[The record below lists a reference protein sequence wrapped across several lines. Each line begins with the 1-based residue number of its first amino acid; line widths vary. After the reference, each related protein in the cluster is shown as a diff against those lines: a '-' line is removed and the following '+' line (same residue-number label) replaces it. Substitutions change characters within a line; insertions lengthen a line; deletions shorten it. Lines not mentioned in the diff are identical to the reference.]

1 MSYYVITSFSKYI
14 GYYSWCLTKNNNGLL
29 EFIPGSRTILLQQNS
44 TPPLEGFSENIKE
57 SIHGYVESAK
67 SDVEKGNNFLH
78 WVLTRVFEATGD
90 DAADAIVDGANDL
103 GIDAYLPVDFS
114 ENKIRLFQSKYGTSH
129 SLDAIAKFKEDA
141 KRLLEK
147 DVTKMRPELAH
158 LVTKIKEKNLKVEC
172 CYVTDQ
178 KVEFVDEL
186 VDVIDINQIIERL
199 WARIKK
205 PAAGKKSPLRLEK
218 MLRHENTILGIV
230 KLRELTDFVTK
241 NRDYVFESNIRQW
254 MQFKTTVNKGLR
266 ETLQNDPNKFFYYNN
281 GITIVVNDFEEQ
293 GENGLTLY
301 APQIVNGAQTSN
313 SVLDHAK
320 RTRNMEGS
328 MTVTIIKADDE
339 QEQNNITKY
348 RNSQNSVRG
357 KDLVSLMDFHKSIK
371 SQLKNSGF
379 FYEIQAGS
387 FDSKTKSKQCDYEGD
402 LIYNKYLPD
411 NHKKVIVAKDAIQAL
426 IAGIEQRPTESYSSP
441 AQFLPRGSKY
451 DDVFNDNLKDD
462 YRLLLYPY
470 LVKEYAKKT
479 LKYGKQGAHKTKRYA
494 TLFYVAVYFRIL
506 HKKIFETKGDFKSD
520 ITKLEPVFRSFK
532 LNARLLKLTDVI
544 VTKFLEDTVVDD
556 EIELANTKHN
566 FFSHHVWNDSMLRVV
581 DKKIKQETEEIESI
595 KKLVFSLL

>member
-1 MSYYVITSFSKYI
+1 MAQ
-14 GYYSWCLTKNNNGLL
+14 NNNGLL
-29 EFIPGSRTILLQQNS
+29 EFIPVSQTIQLQQNTS
-44 TPPLEGFSENIKE
+44 PPLEGFSENIGD
-57 SIHGYVESAK
+57 SIHEYSENAK
-67 SDVEKGNNFLH
+67 NEVEKGFNFLQ
-78 WVLTRVFEATGD
+78 WVLTRVFEATED
-90 DAADAIVDGANDL
+90 DAADAIVDGSNDL

-114 ENKIRLFQSKYGTSH
+114 DNKIRLFQSKYGTSH
-129 SLDAIAKFKEDA
+129 SIDAITKFKEDV
-141 KRLLEK
+141 KRLLER

-158 LVTKIKEKNLKVEC
+158 LVTMIREKNLKVEC

-178 KVEFVDEL
+178 PVDYQDDA
-186 VDVIDINQIIERL
+186 VDIIDIKKIIEIL
-199 WARIKK
+199 WGRIKK
-205 PAAGKKSPLRLEK
+205 PAAGKKSSIKLEK
-218 MLRHENTILGIV
+218 MLRHGDTVLGIL

-254 MQFKTTVNKGLR
+254 MQFKTSVNKGLR
-266 ETLQNDPNKFFYYNN
+266 DTLQNNPDKFYYYNN
-281 GITIVVNDFEEQ
+281 GITIVVEDFEEL
-293 GENGLTLY
+293 GDNMLILH

-320 RTRNMEGS
+320 RTHNMEGF

-348 RNSQNSVRG
+348 RNSQNAVRG

-371 SQLKNSGF
+371 SQLKNSGY

-387 FDSKTKSKQCDYEGD
+387 FDTRTKSQQCEYDGD
-402 LIYNKYLPD
+402 ETYNNYLPD
-411 NHKKVIVAKDAIQAL
+411 NHKKVIVAKDAIQVL
-426 IAGIEQRPTESYSSP
+426 VAGIEQRPTEAYSSP
-441 AQFLPRGSKY
+441 SQFLPRGSKY
-451 DDVFNDNLKDD
+451 DDVFNENLKDD

-479 LKYGKQGAHKTKRYA
+479 LKYGKQGGHKTKRYA

-506 HKKIFETKGDFKSD
+506 HLKILETKGDFKRD
-520 ITKLEPVFRSFK
+520 IMKLEPVFRSFK
-532 LNARLLKLTDVI
+532 LNNRILKLTDVI

-566 FFSHHVWNDSMLRVV
+566 FFSQHVWNDAMLRVV
-581 DKKIKQETEEIESI
+581 DKKIKQEEDEIDI
-595 KKLVFSLL
+595 IRKLVENLL

>member
-1 MSYYVITSFSKYI
+1 MAQ
-14 GYYSWCLTKNNNGLL
+14 NNNGLL
-29 EFIPGSRTILLQQNS
+29 EFIPVSQTIQLQQNTS
-44 TPPLEGFSENIKE
+44 PPLEGFSENISD
-57 SIHGYVESAK
+57 SIHEYSENAK
-67 SDVEKGNNFLH
+67 NEVEKGFNFLQ
-78 WVLTRVFEATGD
+78 WVLTRVFEATED
-90 DAADAIVDGANDL
+90 DAADAIVDGSNDL

-114 ENKIRLFQSKYGTSH
+114 DNKIRLFQSKYGTSH
-129 SLDAIAKFKEDA
+129 SIDAITKFKEDV
-141 KRLLEK
+141 KRLLER

-158 LVTKIKEKNLKVEC
+158 LVTMIREKNLKVEC

-178 KVEFVDEL
+178 PVDYQDDA
-186 VDVIDINQIIERL
+186 VDIIDIEKIIEIL
-199 WARIKK
+199 WGRIKK
-205 PAAGKKSPLRLEK
+205 PAAGKKSSIKLEK
-218 MLRHENTILGIV
+218 MLRHGDTVLGIL

-254 MQFKTTVNKGLR
+254 MQFKTSVNKGLR
-266 ETLQNDPNKFFYYNN
+266 DTLQNNPDKFYYYNN
-281 GITIVVNDFEEQ
+281 GITIVVEDFEEL
-293 GENGLTLY
+293 GDNMLILH

-320 RTRNMEGS
+320 RTHNMEGF

-348 RNSQNSVRG
+348 RNSQNAVRG

-371 SQLKNSGF
+371 SQLKNSGY

-387 FDSKTKSKQCDYEGD
+387 FDTRTKSQQCEYDGD
-402 LIYNKYLPD
+402 ETYNNYLPD
-411 NHKKVIVAKDAIQAL
+411 NHKKVIVAKDAIQVL
-426 IAGIEQRPTESYSSP
+426 VAGIEQRPTEAYSSP
-441 AQFLPRGSKY
+441 SQFLPRGSKY
-451 DDVFNDNLKDD
+451 DDVFNENLKDD

-479 LKYGKQGAHKTKRYA
+479 LKYGKQGGHKTKRYA

-506 HKKIFETKGDFKSD
+506 HLKILETKGDFKRD
-520 ITKLEPVFRSFK
+520 IMKLEPVFRSFK
-532 LNARLLKLTDVI
+532 LNNRILKLTDVI

-566 FFSHHVWNDSMLRVV
+566 FFSQHVWNDAMLRVV
-581 DKKIKQETEEIESI
+581 DKKIKHEEDEIDMI
-595 KKLVFSLL
+595 RKLVENLL

>member
-1 MSYYVITSFSKYI
+1 MAQ
-14 GYYSWCLTKNNNGLL
+14 NNNGLL
-29 EFIPGSRTILLQQNS
+29 EFIPVSQTIQLQQNTS
-44 TPPLEGFSENIKE
+44 PPLEGFSENIGD
-57 SIHGYVESAK
+57 SIHEYSENAK
-67 SDVEKGNNFLH
+67 NEVEKGFNFLQ
-78 WVLTRVFEATGD
+78 WVLTRVFEATED
-90 DAADAIVDGANDL
+90 DAADAIVDGSNDL

-114 ENKIRLFQSKYGTSH
+114 DNKIRLFQSKYGTSH
-129 SLDAIAKFKEDA
+129 SIDAITKFKEDV
-141 KRLLEK
+141 KRLLER

-158 LVTKIKEKNLKVEC
+158 LVTMIHEKNLKVEC

-178 KVEFVDEL
+178 SVDYQDDV
-186 VDVIDINQIIERL
+186 VDIIDIKKIIEIL
-199 WARIKK
+199 WGRIKK
-205 PAAGKKSPLRLEK
+205 PAAGKKSSIKLEK
-218 MLRHENTILGIV
+218 MLRHGDTVLGIL

-254 MQFKTTVNKGLR
+254 MQFKTSVNKGLR
-266 ETLQNDPNKFFYYNN
+266 DTLQNNPDKFYYYNN
-281 GITIVVNDFEEQ
+281 GITIVVADFEEL
-293 GENGLTLY
+293 GNNMLTLH

-320 RTRNMEGS
+320 RTHNMEGF

-348 RNSQNSVRG
+348 RNSQNAVRG

-371 SQLKNSGF
+371 SQLKNSGY

-387 FDSKTKSKQCDYEGD
+387 FDTRTKSQQCEYNGD
-402 LIYNKYLPD
+402 ETYNNYLPD
-411 NHKKVIVAKDAIQAL
+411 NHKKVIVAKDAIQVL
-426 IAGIEQRPTESYSSP
+426 VAGIEQRPTEAYSSP

-451 DDVFNDNLKDD
+451 DDVFNENLKDD

-479 LKYGKQGAHKTKRYA
+479 LKYGKQGGHKTKRYA

-506 HKKIFETKGDFKSD
+506 HLKILETKGDFKRD
-520 ITKLEPVFRSFK
+520 IMKLEPVFRSFK
-532 LNARLLKLTDVI
+532 LNNRILKLTDVI

-566 FFSHHVWNDSMLRVV
+566 FFSQHVWNDAMLRVV
-581 DKKIKQETEEIESI
+581 DKKIKHEEDEIDMI
-595 KKLVFSLL
+595 RKLVENLL

>member
-1 MSYYVITSFSKYI
+1 
-14 GYYSWCLTKNNNGLL
+14 LALNNNGLL
-29 EFIPGSRTILLQQNS
+29 EFIPASQTIQLHQNTS
-44 TPPLEGFSENIKE
+44 PPLEGFSENIGD
-57 SIHGYVESAK
+57 SIHEYSENAK
-67 SDVEKGNNFLH
+67 NEVEKGFNFLQ
-78 WVLTRVFEATGD
+78 WVLTRVFEATED
-90 DAADAIVDGANDL
+90 DAADAIVDGSNDL

-114 ENKIRLFQSKYGTSH
+114 DNKIRLFQSKYGTSH
-129 SLDAIAKFKEDA
+129 SIDAITKFKEDV
-141 KRLLEK
+141 KRLLER

-158 LVTKIKEKNLKVEC
+158 LVTMIREKNLKVEC

-178 KVEFVDEL
+178 PVDYQDDA
-186 VDVIDINQIIERL
+186 VDIIDIKKIIEIL
-199 WARIKK
+199 WGRIKK
-205 PAAGKKSPLRLEK
+205 PAAGKKSSIKLEK
-218 MLRHENTILGIV
+218 MLRHGDTVLGIL

-254 MQFKTTVNKGLR
+254 MQFKTSVNKGLR
-266 ETLQNDPNKFFYYNN
+266 DTLQNNPDKFYYYNN
-281 GITIVVNDFEEQ
+281 GITIVVEDFEEL
-293 GENGLTLY
+293 GDNMLILH

-320 RTRNMEGS
+320 RTHNMEGF

-348 RNSQNSVRG
+348 RNSQNAVRG

-371 SQLKNSGF
+371 SQLKNSGY

-387 FDSKTKSKQCDYEGD
+387 FDTRTKSQQCEYDGD
-402 LIYNKYLPD
+402 ETYNNYLPD
-411 NHKKVIVAKDAIQAL
+411 NHKKVIVAKDAIQVL
-426 IAGIEQRPTESYSSP
+426 VAGIEQRPTEAYSSP

-451 DDVFNDNLKDD
+451 DDVFNENLKDD

-479 LKYGKQGAHKTKRYA
+479 LKYGKQGGHKTKRYA

-506 HKKIFETKGDFKSD
+506 HLKILETKGDFKRD
-520 ITKLEPVFRSFK
+520 IMKLEPVFRSFK
-532 LNARLLKLTDVI
+532 MNSRILKLTDII

-566 FFSHHVWNDSMLRVV
+566 FFSQHVWNDAMLRVV
-581 DKKIKQETEEIESI
+581 DKKIKHEEDEIDMI
-595 KKLVFSLL
+595 RKLVENVL